1 MSDIQTWSNTAA
13 SNNAT
18 PPNGFPEGMAPST
31 VNDAARELMA
41 AVSRYRSDTDG
52 VNTSAGTNTIT
63 LAASRTMTAYAQGD
77 LYTFKAGGTN
87 TGATT
92 LNVDSLG
99 AKDVQFNGAACT
111 GGEIVSGLMYTVVY
125 DGTQFQ
131 LLNASSYPAIDIT
144 TLEVTNIKAKD
155 GTASMTLANS
165 TGIVSIPGGRVE
177 TTGSLLSSTVGFYD
191 NRSLNVALG
200 LTEIYSF
207 STGGPTLSG
216 GASVTNFYGFHASGL
231 TQATNN
237 YGFYADI
244 AASGTSRYQFYANG
258 SAPSYFGGNT
268 IVSVTD
274 NTNAALRV
282 TQLGTANAL
291 EIEDSTNPDATP
303 FIVNASGNLIQ
314 GYTTAVASK
323 ILTTATTPA
332 WQAHGVQIGA
342 FSWTNNATFPGF
354 FVFNKSKSG
363 TVGTLSAVTD
373 GDSLGVIQFNG
384 ADNDATSTFNPAAY
398 ISAQVAGTVASTS
411 IPGRLNFATTAVAG
425 TSPTV
430 RVSITPE
437 GYVGIGAS
445 TTLAQ
450 QLLDLRGTN
459 NGLTSDTSVNTL
471 RFTDT
476 DTTTAANQPIGK
488 IEFYNSDT
496 GNAAVGAYI
505 LSSAVGASGGGTIR
519 FGAAADAG
527 AVAEVAR
534 VASTGLTVTLDTAGL
549 GYGTGTGGTV
559 TQATSRTT
567 GVTLNKTNGS
577 ITLVSAAGTATWQSF
592 TVTNSTVAA
601 TDVVVL
607 SQRSG
612 TDLYMLEVTAVAAGS
627 FRISFATTGGTTTEQ
642 PVFNFAVIKA
652 VNA

>member
-1 MSDIQTWSNTAA
+1 MSDIQTWSTTAA

-31 VNDAARELMA
+31 VNDAAREVMA
-41 AVSRYRSDTDG
+41 AVARYRSDTDG
-52 VNTSAGTNTIT
+52 VNTSAGTNTIA
-63 LAASRTMTAYAQGD
+63 LSASRTMTAYAQGD
-77 LYTFKAGGTN
+77 MYTFKAGGTN

-131 LLNASSYPAIDIT
+131 LMNASSYPAIDIT

-155 GTASMTLANS
+155 GTSSITLANS
-165 TGIVSIPGGRVE
+165 TGVATINSAVLTTADINGG
-177 TTGSLLSSTVGFYD
+177 TID
-191 NRSLNVALG
+191 NVAIGLAGAAPGAFLG
-200 LTEIYSF
+200 LTSTSGSISAGVILSNTQFAGGTGPHKAYAEACGVVVGNLTDYRAYSAKGAGV
-207 STGGPTLSG
+207 SLGGT
-216 GASVTNFYGFHASGL
+216 VTTQYGFIAES
-231 TQATNN
+231 TITAATNN

-323 ILTTATTPA
+323 ILTTATTPQ
-332 WQAHGVQIGA
+332 WQVHSVIPANY
-342 FSWTNNATFPGF
+342 SWTNNATFPGF
-354 FVFNKSKSG
+354 FLFNKSKSG
-363 TVGTLSAVTD
+363 VVGTLSAVTD
-373 GDSLGVIQFNG
+373 GDNLGIIQFNG
-384 ADNDATSTFNPAAY
+384 ADNDATPTFNPAAY

-411 IPGRLNFATTAVAG
+411 IPGRLNFATTASGG
-425 TSPTV
+425 TSP
-430 RVSITPE
+430 
-437 GYVGIGAS
+437 
-445 TTLAQ
+445 
-450 QLLDLRGTN
+450 
-459 NGLTSDTSVNTL
+459 SVIV
-471 RFTDT
+471 
-476 DTTTAANQPIGK
+476 QI
-488 IEFYNSDT
+488 
-496 GNAAVGAYI
+496 
-505 LSSAVGASGGGTIR
+505 
-519 FGAAADAG
+519 
-527 AVAEVAR
+527 
-534 VASTGLTVTLDTAGL
+534 ASTGLAVIRDAAGL
-549 GYGTGTGGTV
+549 GYGTGSGGTV

-601 TDVVVL
+601 TDVVIL

-652 VNA
+652 VTA